1 MVAVGEQV
9 DSDLIDARVLVEPC
23 MFEAGGK
30 DLAQPWYSGL
40 ECDGGFA
47 EYTIVAARHVY

>member
-1 MVAVGEQV
+1 M